1 MSNLV
6 SFPGTKSCGIEKA
19 GGKGFSLVKMAHAK
33 LPVPPGYILTTDF
46 FEPWFKQVKASSTW
60 LELSIDNQQSWSK
73 LCEQL
78 KEQCHS
84 FSFDSQ
90 QQHSLVEL
98 YLKLKDMG
106 PKSLFAVR
114 SSSPE
119 EDMATASFAGGYETR
134 LGVRIEVMEEA
145 IRHCFASCLDERVFI
160 YKQANQLDL
169 FTPRIA
175 LVIQQQLDSVVSGVA
190 FSLNPLTNDYDEAV
204 IDANWGQGESVVS
217 GSVSPDSFIIDKI
230 KRNILN
236 KKLGSKLSSMWLD
249 EEGGLKDKKKY
260 RSDEFCLSENQLMEL
275 TASTCQI
282 ESLYDQP
289 MDIEWSYANGQL
301 YILQARPITT
311 YIPLTKEMQTEP
323 GEPRRLYLDA
333 ALSKGMTTNAP
344 MSPLESDSGTAQLT
358 PFLDK
363 YLSIDLSPK
372 NGLVFYSGGRLYM
385 NLSNL
390 LWLTSFKKMSKA
402 SAANDN
408 LMAEILDNVDDECY
422 RAKDKPAWIKL
433 SNLWGMLQIVW
444 ITRSCMWMFFKSVL
458 FPERTF
464 RFYKKSTETYNN
476 TFNNGLDYAL
486 SLEQFRSTY
495 LVQMLKQGFGVTM
508 GGLSAALT
516 ALMLIKPIV
525 GKKSKENA
533 VLAEKLLFGF
543 TGNVVVEMGIALY
556 QLAKLLNPKDFE
568 DLSQLSTRIK
578 NREMHDKFLKLWDD
592 FMAIY
597 GARGPLEMDQA
608 NPRYGDDPMLAL
620 RQMSFMT
627 GDNNRFN
634 PEIAHQ
640 RLVEARKQVFQQL
653 MTRLGWFRRRLLS
666 RVHRI
671 IELFA
676 GVRDTPKHQLVLFN
690 YAMRKRALIEGEKL
704 QKAGRLDCADQIF
717 ELTLSDIEQAKQEP
731 LLDLNLLREKHTQFL
746 KQLKSQVTE
755 FPQIIDSRGRILRP
769 APKNEKPNE
778 ISGMPV
784 SPGVVI
790 GRVKVLRTTHEKTI
804 EEGDI
809 LVAYTTDPGW
819 TPLFVNAAAIIL
831 EVGGVLQHGAVVARE
846 YGKPCVVGVDRVVT
860 RLQDGQ
866 RVEVDGFNGVI
877 RLLS

>member
-1 MSNLV
+1 
-6 SFPGTKSCGIEKA
+6 
-19 GGKGFSLVKMAHAK
+19 
-33 LPVPPGYILTTDF
+33 
-46 FEPWFKQVKASSTW
+46 
-60 LELSIDNQQSWSK
+60 
-73 LCEQL
+73 
-78 KEQCHS
+78 
-84 FSFDSQ
+84 
-90 QQHSLVEL
+90 
-98 YLKLKDMG
+98 
-106 PKSLFAVR
+106 
-114 SSSPE
+114 
-119 EDMATASFAGGYETR
+119 
-134 LGVRIEVMEEA
+134 
-145 IRHCFASCLDERVFI
+145 
-160 YKQANQLDL
+160 
-169 FTPRIA
+169 
-175 LVIQQQLDSVVSGVA
+175 
-190 FSLNPLTNDYDEAV
+190 
-204 IDANWGQGESVVS
+204 
-217 GSVSPDSFIIDKI
+217 
-230 KRNILN
+230 
-236 KKLGSKLSSMWLD
+236 
-249 EEGGLKDKKKY
+249 
-260 RSDEFCLSENQLMEL
+260 
-275 TASTCQI
+275 
-282 ESLYDQP
+282 
-289 MDIEWSYANGQL
+289 
-301 YILQARPITT
+301 
-311 YIPLTKEMQTEP
+311 
-323 GEPRRLYLDA
+323 
-333 ALSKGMTTNAP
+333 
-344 MSPLESDSGTAQLT
+344 
-358 PFLDK
+358 
-363 YLSIDLSPK
+363 
-372 NGLVFYSGGRLYM
+372 
-385 NLSNL
+385 
-390 LWLTSFKKMSKA
+390 
-402 SAANDN
+402 
-408 LMAEILDNVDDECY
+408 
-422 RAKDKPAWIKL
+422 
-433 SNLWGMLQIVW
+433 
-444 ITRSCMWMFFKSVL
+444 MWMFFKSVL